1 MAFSRRC
8 YKGIERKFD
17 MIRLEDVN
25 PDNWRLSLR
34 VRDDQKAFVANST
47 VMLARAFAYRNSR
60 SRAVV
65 IYNDEAPIG
74 MALYYDFEDAYNF
87 SQFFI
92 DERYQGKGFG
102 YQAAEMILQ
111 EMEKDG
117 VYDRVVLC
125 YVEGDEAAKRLYLKL
140 GFTHTGEEE
149 EGEVVMERR
158 LR

>member
-1 MAFSRRC
+1 
-8 YKGIERKFD
+8 
-17 MIRLEDVN
+17 
-25 PDNWRLSLR
+25 
-34 VRDDQKAFVANST
+34 
-47 VMLARAFAYRNSR
+47 
-60 SRAVV
+60 
-65 IYNDEAPIG
+65 
-74 MALYYDFEDAYNF
+74 
-87 SQFFI
+87 
-92 DERYQGKGFG
+92 
-102 YQAAEMILQ
+102 MILQ

>member
-1 MAFSRRC
+1 
-8 YKGIERKFD
+8 
-17 MIRLEDVN
+17 
-25 PDNWRLSLR
+25 
-34 VRDDQKAFVANST
+34 
-47 VMLARAFAYRNSR
+47 
-60 SRAVV
+60 
-65 IYNDEAPIG
+65 
-74 MALYYDFEDAYNF
+74 MALYYDFEDTYNF

>member
-1 MAFSRRC
+1 MVHLVD
-8 YKGIERKFD
+8 IT
-17 MIRLEDVN
+17 
-25 PDNWRLSLR
+25 PDNWRLKLQVSEA
-34 VRDDQKAFVANST
+34 QKTYVAGSA
-47 VMLARAFAYRNSR
+47 VLLARAYAYREWR
-60 SRAVV
+60 SRAFV
-65 IYNDEAPIG
+65 ICDDETPVG
-74 MALYYDFEDAYNF
+74 MGLYYDCPKWNAYDF

-117 VYDRVVLC
+117 FYDRVVLC

-149 EGEVVMERR
+149 EGEVVMEKR

>member
-8 YKGIERKFD
+8 YKGIGRKFD

-87 SQFFI
+87 SHFSSTSGI
-92 DERYQGKGFG
+92 REKGL
-102 YQAAEMILQ
+102 AI
-111 EMEKDG
+111 
-117 VYDRVVLC
+117 
-125 YVEGDEAAKRLYLKL
+125 
-140 GFTHTGEEE
+140 
-149 EGEVVMERR
+149 RR
-158 LR
+158 RR

>member
-8 YKGIERKFD
+8 YKGIGRKFD

-92 DERYQGKGFG
+92 DERYQGRG
-102 YQAAEMILQ
+102 YGRAATALVLDAMRQ
-111 EMEKDG
+111 DG
-117 VYDRVVLC
+117 KYGKVVLC
-125 YVEGDEAAKRLYLKL
+125 YVEGNDAAKRFYESF
-140 GFTHTGEEE
+140 GFVETEREEDE
-149 EGEVVMERR
+149 IAMELR
-158 LR
+158 L